1 MSELYMLG
9 NALEDGEYEDA
20 RVHLLALA
28 YKLNRL
34 RRLLDESD
42 VDQVKY
48 ELETL
53 IGVGE

>member
-53 IGVGE
+53 IRVGE

>member
-1 MSELYMLG
+1 MSELFMLG
-9 NALEDGEYEDA
+9 NALDDGEYDDA

-42 VDQVKY
+42 VEQVKY